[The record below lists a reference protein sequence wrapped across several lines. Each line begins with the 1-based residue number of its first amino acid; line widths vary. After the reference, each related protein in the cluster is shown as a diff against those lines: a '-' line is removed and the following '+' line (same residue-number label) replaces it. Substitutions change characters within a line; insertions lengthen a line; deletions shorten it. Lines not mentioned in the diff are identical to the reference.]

1 MAMMPKMAA
10 AADAI
15 EVAVLCGVM
24 DANPCAGGP
33 RLMSTTM
40 PQHFRACT
48 HTHLLSHRPAKVCA
62 ALNLCAKLCN
72 EMGLLISACI
82 LRKSYIEAHEAWE
95 KPYMQN
101 SKLHTHH
108 SQIRRLKSAADTDC

>member
-1 MAMMPKMAA
+1 MCRRA
-10 AADAI
+10 
-15 EVAVLCGVM
+15 
-24 DANPCAGGP
+24 
-33 RLMSTTM
+33 STHVHDHATTLSRM
-40 PQHFRACT
+40 HT